1 MKTLRLA
8 SAMALIAAM
17 IIATGIAGAATVPNV
32 NSIIINPNPPY
43 QSSIWTDKAS
53 YQIGER
59 VNIGFRVNRDSY
71 AYVFSI
77 DASGVVR
84 MIFPNIYS
92 NENKMKANQSYSLPD
107 NNKYNL
113 TIGGPAGTD
122 QLVLISTP
130 SKIKDTDWLKRSL
143 EQSSFAPQIN
153 ISITADGFM
162 AQIKSVVITPTFKND
177 WSSAYTS
184 YNVGSWVNVP
194 TPVTPPVVTPPI
206 VVPVV
211 PPVQTNGRI
220 NVTSNP
226 SGARVFL
233 NGIEQSATPVSF
245 NGLRYGEYEVTVIY
259 PGYYTFTRTVN
270 VNSSTMTSVHAGLT
284 ALRNQNVYGTP
295 IYTRQIDLNWPNVGP
310 YTESFQYGGYSGS
323 VTIKADAILG
333 MITRVNASAA
343 TQGGSIGQFLELAAS
358 GNNAAYVNRAD
369 EHVFRPF
376 AVRITVLD
384 LRTTTGALTGTG
396 YIEYIRLYL
405 EVFYVG

>member
-1 MKTLRLA
+1 MKALRLA
-8 SAMALIAAM
+8 SAIALIAAM
-17 IIATGIAGAATVPNV
+17 IIATGMTAAASVPNV

-59 VNIGFRVNRDSY
+59 INIGFRVNRDSF

-92 NENKMKANQSYSLPD
+92 DDNKVKANQSYWLPD
-107 NNKYNL
+107 NSKYNL

-130 SKIKDTDWLKRSL
+130 SKIKDTDWLRRSL

-153 ISITADGFM
+153 ISISADGFM

-184 YNVGSWVNVP
+184 YNVGSWVTVP
-194 TPVTPPVVTPPI
+194 QPVAPPVVTPPV

-220 NVTSNP
+220 NLTSNP

-233 NGIEQSATPVSF
+233 NGIEQSATPVNF
-245 NGLRYGEYEVTVIY
+245 NGLRYGEYEITVVY

-270 VNSSTMTSVHAGLT
+270 VNSPTMISVHAGLT

-295 IYTRQIDLNWPNVGP
+295 LITKQIDLNWPNVGP
-310 YTESFQYGGYSGS
+310 YTQSFQYGGYSGS
-323 VTIKADAILG
+323 VTIRADAILG
-333 MITRVNASAA
+333 MITKVSVSASS
-343 TQGGSIGQFLELAAS
+343 QGGSIGQFLELAAS
-358 GNNAAYVNRAD
+358 GSNAAYVNRSD
-369 EHVFRPF
+369 EYVFRPF
-376 AVRITVLD
+376 AVRVTVLD
-384 LRTTTGALTGTG
+384 LRSTTGALTGTG
-396 YIEYIRLYL
+396 YIESIKLYL